1 MVAPSLPSKRQSK
14 SKEKAESFVKIT
26 DTLDKQLSALY
37 ATLSNS
43 SDLNPLIDLTSLLR
57 QHLVNTLNEKHLNS
71 LRKGVQFLVRSFQAL
86 LKEDRISFK
95 HVDVDGRLR
104 LDSENGHGQELQV
117 KKWLQD
123 RWNEAITLFTELLHC
138 HDEETRLLALHS
150 FMSLQREASSAL
162 TREVQRESSDADQEG
177 SDVNVQWSQSPWNAF
192 MLSILIQDESQS
204 EQDVFDEFIE
214 KYLQEYDDVRFAF
227 CRKVSDFLQGKS
239 NLDASL
245 LINTRKRA
253 AELMLG
259 ITAIPTKEEHINTF
273 LVPEIVKRRK
283 KGMGLKA
290 NGSKKG
296 SKAKEE
302 QAEEAEEEVEME
314 DWFSDS
320 GDEGGKISSNKAKK
334 NNSIKSSASGLG
346 SAARSAADAA
356 SARQRLR
363 RNPPFHLAVQSYT
376 VQKAAFARAWIAIVL
391 ATWVGKSNPI
401 LLGGSL
407 EVTMK
412 HEILVRMHVQILPH
426 LPKPSLLHDFLVDA
440 LDAGGATALLAL
452 NTLFTLMTKH
462 NLNYPAFYTRL
473 YALLLDDPPFL
484 HVRFRSRFLRLLD
497 TFLSSTHLSATLIAS
512 FAKRLSRAALRA
524 PPSAIVVVIP
534 FVWNLCKRHKRC
546 LSLIHRNF
554 SEDRFDQGPAG
565 IEDPYDALEVDP
577 LKTNAIDSSLWEL
590 AAMGS
595 MLGASYQTTA
605 GVMDGEGQAHYLG
618 SVSSLSK
625 ILAEPFTKERYGLED
640 FLDLTYTTMFET
652 ETNKTLKRREG
663 KKIYEPAVAFD
674 LPRNSNGKRVLT
686 FASSNAIENSTQE
699 AKKIKLVE
707 GEEEQ
712 DIANVEEEDE
722 ELREARQAI
731 REATEKEQESVTNRI
746 FVF

>member
-1 MVAPSLPSKRQSK
+1 MPAPSLPPKRQSK
-14 SKEKAESFVKIT
+14 SKSEAESSTKT
-26 DTLDKQLSALY
+26 ATTLDKQLSALF
-37 ATLSNS
+37 ASLSNS
-43 SDLNPLIDLTSLLR
+43 SDLNPLIDLTSILR
-57 QHLVNTLNEKHLNS
+57 QHLVEKINEKHINS

-86 LKEDRISFK
+86 LKEDRISLRN
-95 HVDVDGRLR
+95 VDLDGKVQLG
-104 LDSENGHGQELQV
+104 SESGNGPEHQV
-117 KKWLQD
+117 AKWLQD
-123 RWNEAITLFTELLHC
+123 RWNDAVLLLNQLLHC
-138 HDEETRLLALHS
+138 VDEEARLLALHS
-150 FMSLQREASSAL
+150 LMSLQRDASSSL
-162 TREVQRESSDADQEG
+162 TREVERDNADAAEEV
-177 SDVNVQWSQSPWNAF
+177 SEVRVQWSQSPWDSF
-192 MLSILIQDESQS
+192 TLSVLTNEGGEI
-204 EQDVFDEFIE
+204 EQDVIGEFTE

-227 CRKVSDFLQGKS
+227 CRKVSDFLQGKAS
-239 NLDASL
+239 VDPSL
-245 LINTRKRA
+245 LTNTRRKA
-253 AELMLG
+253 AEFMIG
-259 ITAIPTKEEHINTF
+259 VTAIPTKDEHINTF
-273 LVPEIVKRRK
+273 LVPEIVKKKRK
-283 KGMGLKA
+283 ASAVKT

-296 SKAKEE
+296 KKVDDED
-302 QAEEAEEEVEME
+302 EEEEEEMD

-320 GDEGGKISSNKAKK
+320 DDEGGKGKVKKEKK
-334 NNSIKSSASGLG
+334 NTSLKSTASGLG

-356 SARQRLR
+356 STRQRLR
-363 RNPPFHLAVQSYT
+363 RNPPFYLAVQSYT
-376 VQKAAFARAWIAIVL
+376 AQKAAFARAWISIVL
-391 ATWVGKSNPI
+391 ATWVGKSNAVM
-401 LLGGSL
+401 LGGSL

-412 HEILVRMHVQILPH
+412 HEILVRMHVQIIPH

-524 PPSAIVVVIP
+524 PPSAIVVVVP

-546 LSLIHRNF
+546 LNLIHRNF

-577 LKTNAIDSSLWEL
+577 LKTNAIDSSLWEI

-595 MLGASYQTTA
+595 LLGASYQTTA
-605 GVMDGEGQAHYLG
+605 GVMDGEGQAHYLA

-652 ETNKTLKRREG
+652 DTNKTLKRREG
-663 KKIYEPAVAFD
+663 KKIYEPAVASD
-674 LPRNSNGKRVLT
+674 LPRNANGKRALT
-686 FASSNAIENSTQE
+686 FASGGTEYEDAQQV
-699 AKKIKLVE
+699 KKTKLVE

-712 DIANVEEEDE
+712 DVETVEQEDE

-731 REATEKEQESVTNRI
+731 KEATEKEQSSVLNRI

>member
-1 MVAPSLPSKRQSK
+1 MAVSSLPSKRQSK
-14 SKEKAESFVKIT
+14 SKGEAESSVKAT
-26 DTLDKQLSALY
+26 VTLDKQLSALY
-37 ATLSNS
+37 ASLSNN
-43 SDLNPLIDLTSLLR
+43 SDLNPLIDLTSILR
-57 QHLVNTLNEKHLNS
+57 QHLVESTNEKYLTS

-86 LKEDRISFK
+86 LKEDRISLRN
-95 HVDVDGRLR
+95 VDLNGKVQLGSEIGDGP
-104 LDSENGHGQELQV
+104 EKQV
-117 KKWLQD
+117 AKWLQD
-123 RWNEAITLFTELLHC
+123 RWNDAVYLLTQMLHC
-138 HDEETRLLALHS
+138 DDEEARLLAIHS
-150 FMSLQREASSAL
+150 LMSLQRDASSSL
-162 TREVQRESSDADQEG
+162 TREVDRDSENTTEENSE
-177 SDVNVQWSQSPWNAF
+177 VKVQWSQSPWSSF
-192 MLSILIQDESQS
+192 TLSVLTEKGGEI
-204 EQDVFDEFIE
+204 EQDVIGEFTE

-227 CRKVSDFLQGKS
+227 CRKVSDLLQNKS
-239 NLDASL
+239 NVDPAL
-245 LINTRKRA
+245 LINTRKKA
-253 AELMLG
+253 AEFLLG
-259 ITAIPTKEEHINTF
+259 VTAIPIKDEHINTF
-273 LVPEIVKRRK
+273 LVPEIVKRRRKGSALKLSGGK
-283 KGMGLKA
+283 KSKKA
-290 NGSKKG
+290 NT
-296 SKAKEE
+296 E
-302 QAEEAEEEVEME
+302 QDEEEEEEELE

-320 GDEGGKISSNKAKK
+320 GDEGSANRPKK
-334 NNSIKSSASGLG
+334 NTLLKSTASGLG

-356 SARQRLR
+356 STRQRLR
-363 RNPPFHLAVQSYT
+363 RNPPFYLAVQSYT
-376 VQKAAFARAWIAIVL
+376 AQKAAFARAWIAIVL
-391 ATWVGKSNPI
+391 ATWVGKSNAVM
-401 LLGGSL
+401 LGGSL

-412 HEILVRMHVQILPH
+412 HEILVRMHVQIIPH

-462 NLNYPAFYTRL
+462 NLNYPSFYTRL

-605 GVMDGEGQAHYLG
+605 GAMDGEGQAHYLA

-640 FLDLTYTTMFET
+640 FLDLTYTTMFESDA
-652 ETNKTLKRREG
+652 NKTLKRREG
-663 KKIYEPAVAFD
+663 RKVHEPAVAFD
-674 LPRNSNGKRVLT
+674 LPRNANGKRALT
-686 FASSNAIENSTQE
+686 FAPGNVEDEDFQQL
-699 AKKIKLVE
+699 KKTKLVE

-712 DIANVEEEDE
+712 DMVDGDQEDE

-731 REATEKEQESVTNRI
+731 KDATEKEQGSVLNRI